1 MNNPLANL
9 EKTINSK
16 ESPAKAKTKI
26 LEEDEGKQL
35 KTDHLEK
42 LPKPNPSHVGSTAAA
57 KPETPPLTSN
67 SKAGKHDGLPKLIG
81 AISKNED
88 NIETIL

>member
-1 MNNPLANL
+1 M

-26 LEEDEGKQL
+26 FEEDEAKKF
-35 KTDHLEK
+35 KTNHLER

-57 KPETPPLTSN
+57 KPETPPLTSY
-67 SKAGKHDGLPKLIG
+67 SKAGKHDGRPKLIG
-81 AISKNED
+81 ATSKNEG